1 MSERN
6 NTAIAQQA
14 YDNFKK
20 GDIQALL
27 NLMSDDIIWELPEIE
42 DVPIAGSRSG
52 RDAVGEFFAMVARDQ
67 DLIVF
72 EPREFVADGDKVVAL
87 GHYQWR
93 VRDTDREFA
102 TDFVHVFTIRNG
114 KIVAFREHFDTAAVA
129 AAYQKAMIA

>member
-52 RDAVGEFFAMVARDQ
+52 RDAVGEFFAMMARDQ
-67 DLIVF
+67 DVIVF
-72 EPREFVADGDKVVAL
+72 EPREFVAEGDKVVAL

-129 AAYQKAMIA
+129 SAYQKAMIA

>member
-52 RDAVGEFFAMVARDQ
+52 RDAVGEFFAMMARDQ
-67 DLIVF
+67 DVIVF

-102 TDFVHVFTIRNG
+102 TDFVHVFTVRNG

>member
-52 RDAVGEFFAMVARDQ
+52 RDAVGEFFAMMARDQ
-67 DLIVF
+67 DVIVF

-129 AAYQKAMIA
+129 SAYQKAMIA

>member
-129 AAYQKAMIA
+129 SAYQKAMIA

>member
-67 DLIVF
+67 DVIVF
-72 EPREFVADGDKVVAL
+72 EPQIGRA
-87 GHYQWR
+87 
-93 VRDTDREFA
+93 
-102 TDFVHVFTIRNG
+102 HV
-114 KIVAFREHFDTAAVA
+114 
-129 AAYQKAMIA
+129 

>member
-67 DLIVF
+67 DVIVF

-129 AAYQKAMIA
+129 SAYQKAMIA

>member
-6 NTAIAQQA
+6 NTAIAREA
-14 YDNFKK
+14 YDKFKK

-27 NLMSDDIIWELPEIE
+27 TLMSDDIIWELPEIE

-52 RDAVGEFFAMVARDQ
+52 QAAVGEFFAMVARDQ
-67 DLIVF
+67 DVIVF
-72 EPREFVADGDKVVAL
+72 EPREFVAEGDKVVAL

-102 TDFVHVFTIRNG
+102 TDFVHIFTIRNG

-129 AAYQKAMIA
+129 SAYQKAMIA

>member
-67 DLIVF
+67 DVIVF
-72 EPREFVADGDKVVAL
+72 EPREFVAEGDKVVAL

-102 TDFVHVFTIRNG
+102 TDFVHVFTVRNG

-129 AAYQKAMIA
+129 SAYQKAMIA

>member
-72 EPREFVADGDKVVAL
+72 EPREFVAERDKVVAL

-102 TDFVHVFTIRNG
+102 TDFVHVFTVRNG

-129 AAYQKAMIA
+129 SAYQKAMIA

>member
-67 DLIVF
+67 DVIVV
-72 EPREFVADGDKVVAL
+72 EPREFVDEGDKVVDL

-102 TDFVHVFTIRNG
+102 TDFVHVFTVRNG

-129 AAYQKAMIA
+129 SAYQKAMIA

>member
-67 DLIVF
+67 DVIVF

-102 TDFVHVFTIRNG
+102 TDFVHIFTIRNG

-129 AAYQKAMIA
+129 SAYQKAMIA

>member
-6 NTAIAQQA
+6 NTAIAREA

-20 GDIQALL
+20 GDIHALL
-27 NLMSDDIIWELPEIE
+27 NSMSDDIIWELPEIE

-52 RDAVGEFFAMVARDQ
+52 RAAVGEFFAMVARDQ
-67 DLIVF
+67 DVIVF
-72 EPREFVADGDKVVAL
+72 EPREFVAEGDKVVAL

-102 TDFVHVFTIRNG
+102 TDFVHIFTIRNG

-129 AAYQKAMIA
+129 SAYQKAMIA